1 MNDKESRQLTLIGC
15 GLWMLVLVALLV
27 SMAVGF
33 MFGVPYGLLTAAAF
47 SMLAALYFLVGGT
60 R

>member
-15 GLWMLVLVALLV
+15 GLLMLVLVALLV
-27 SMAVGF
+27 SLAMGF

-47 SMLAALYFLVGGT
+47 SMLAALYFLLGGT

>member
-15 GLWMLVLVALLV
+15 GIV
-27 SMAVGF
+27 
-33 MFGVPYGLLTAAAF
+33 
-47 SMLAALYFLVGGT
+47 MLAALYFLVGGT

>member
-1 MNDKESRQLTLIGC
+1 MNEKESRQLTLIGC
-15 GLWMLVLVALLV
+15 GLLMLVLVALLV
-27 SMAVGF
+27 SLAMGF
-33 MFGVPYGLLTAAAF
+33 MFGVTYGLLTAAAF